1 MYKPLL
7 VLHVASAVALLGP
20 TYLLPMLARMRGN
33 PFSAQIL
40 EVEAIIGRYF
50 GAFAVVAL
58 LSGGWLIGEVFEGN
72 FSDARWLHVAMAI
85 FFVMAGIGTGFC
97 VPRTHKALAAAKE
110 GDQETARKLMDPV
123 DKIAVPILA
132 VLGVVI
138 LYLML
143 IKPDIG

>member
-1 MYKPLL
+1 VYKPLL
-7 VLHVASAVALLGP
+7 VIHVASAVALLGP
-20 TYLLPMLARMRGN
+20 TYLLPLLARMRGN

-40 EVEAIIGRYF
+40 QVEAIIGRYF
-50 GAFAVVAL
+50 GAFAMASL

-72 FSDARWLHVAMAI
+72 FSDARWLHIALAI

-110 GDQETARKLMDPV
+110 GDQETARKLMEPV
-123 DKIAVPILA
+123 DKIAVPIVT
-132 VLGVVI
+132 VLGVVV

>member
-1 MYKPLL
+1 MYEPLL
-7 VLHVASAVALLGP
+7 VIHVASAVALLGP
-20 TYLLPMLARMRGN
+20 TYLLPMLARIRGN

-40 EVEAIIGRYF
+40 EVEAVIGRYF

-72 FSDARWLHVAMAI
+72 FTDARWLHLGMAI

-97 VPRTHKALAAAKE
+97 VPRTHKALAAAKA
-110 GDQETARKLMDPV
+110 GDHETAAKLMEPV

-132 VLGVVI
+132 VLGVVV
-138 LYLML
+138 LWLMV